1 MPSVKFGRHCPQ
13 IIRRII
19 EVENIKDYILSDLS
33 AEESA
38 TEIPKKVPSTEY
50 SIVFA
55 SGPDFAVRRK
65 TKVASKVLVFL
76 VSQSQYYFKDEKTEE
91 VKRFSPGEYAR
102 FMSDAPECIML
113 TDENGSSCNWLRSLP
128 RGKAFGER
136 LEEMI
141 KRFDRDEEAR
151 LAATRN
157 WLLTKRLSDHGGNS
171 VKKNIKAS
179 EPVVKKV
186 ISVCMEYE
194 PEETV
199 KEAYTNLA
207 LYGWCLSDKIGS
219 LFNSL
224 LKTYTFGNTPRYGQE
239 RQTGCSADLLVDA
252 YGLSGL
258 EEIIREYFQVGVS
271 SFPAYVP
278 LFALFHAGGRIDRYG
293 YLCIETL
300 QTANDEKRKFNL
312 RDFKHYLWYQ
322 SVYQGYA
329 DDINNFVQSWS
340 DSLGMQETIYGKIKE
355 KYPDNLASCEKKLS
369 YKFSQIKQEI
379 DEKKWN
385 GMVKCMELLEYKGRK
400 YSIICPKTAADVVD
414 EAQQQSNCLASYV
427 SKIINGECMVLF
439 CRRTDEPERSL
450 VTIEILANG
459 ALGQVKARFNRA
471 PDPEVRDFIDRWYY
485 NTVLS
490 SGLWPQAA

>member
-1 MPSVKFGRHCPQ
+1 M
-13 IIRRII
+13 
-19 EVENIKDYILSDLS
+19 ENIKDYILPDLS

-38 TEIPKKVPSTEY
+38 KVIPKKIPSTEY

-65 TKVASKVLVFL
+65 TKVGSKVLVVL
-76 VSQSQYYFKDEKTEE
+76 VSQSQYYFKDEKNEE
-91 VKRFSPGEYAR
+91 IKRFTASEYAH
-102 FMSDAPECIML
+102 FMTDAPECIML

-157 WLLTKRLSDHGGNS
+157 WLLTKRFSNHAGNW
-171 VKKNIKAS
+171 VKGNIKAS
-179 EPVVKKV
+179 DPAVKKV
-186 ISVCMEYE
+186 IAVCMEYE
-194 PEETV
+194 SEEKV
-199 KEAYTNLA
+199 KETYSNLA
-207 LYGWCLSDKIGS
+207 LYRKCLSDKVGS
-219 LFNSL
+219 LFDSL
-224 LKTYTFGNTPRYGQE
+224 LRMHTIGNIPVNGQE
-239 RQTGCSADLLVDA
+239 RPTSCSADLLVDA

-258 EEIIREYFQVGVS
+258 EEIVREYFQVGVS
-271 SFPAYVP
+271 SFPKFVS
-278 LFALFHAGGRIDRYG
+278 LFMLFHVGGRIDRYG
-293 YLCIETL
+293 YLNIETL
-300 QTANDEKRKFNL
+300 RMANYEKRKFNL

-329 DDINNFVQSWS
+329 DDIDNFVQSWS
-340 DSLGMQETIYGKIKE
+340 DCLGMQETIYGKIKE

-369 YKFSQIKQEI
+369 YKFSQIKQKI
-379 DEKKWN
+379 DEKRWTK
-385 GMVKCMELLEYKGRK
+385 MVRCMELLEYKGIK

-439 CRRTDEPERSL
+439 CRRTDEPDRSL

-471 PDPEVRDFIDRWYY
+471 PDPEVRDFIEKWY
-485 NTVLS
+485 NNVVLT